1 MKSLKY
7 IASIAALSG
16 TILAGS
22 AAIGTASAVT
32 LFGSVEFG
40 SGSNRG
46 DILAIDQI
54 DATNYSTI
62 GNPTTN
68 TGITGLGF
76 DNSGALWGST
86 LAGQATTSTLI
97 QINPD
102 NSSLV
107 NTVGSIHTNSGDVAG
122 SSVSIGNLA

>member
-32 LFGSVEFG
+32 LCGSVGFV

-54 DATNYSTI
+54 DATIYSTI
-62 GNPTTN
+62 SNPTTN
-68 TGITGLGF
+68 TGISGLGF
-76 DNSGALWGST
+76 DNSGHFGGLPSPAK
-86 LAGQATTSTLI
+86 Q
-97 QINPD
+97 QPRP
-102 NSSLV
+102 
-107 NTVGSIHTNSGDVAG
+107 
-122 SSVSIGNLA
+122 

>member
-1 MKSLKY
+1 M
-7 IASIAALSG
+7 
-16 TILAGS
+16 
-22 AAIGTASAVT
+22 T
-32 LFGSVEFG
+32 LCGSVGFV

-54 DATNYSTI
+54 DATIYSTL

-122 SSVSIGNLA
+122 SSVSIGDLAYNTVTGTLFGITSNAVEHMGRRYLHH